1 MSVMSLLVLL
11 LLLLLYKYKQV
22 SWAAELGQEPKGA
35 RCGWSLLM
43 FAHSDRLSCNESF

>member
-22 SWAAELGQEPKGA
+22 SWAAELGQEPEGA
-35 RCGWSLLM
+35 RCGWPLLM
-43 FAHSDRLSCNESF
+43 VAHSDRLSCN